1 MIPKTARDLL
11 VPLEDYPHA
20 LESQTLAEAVQL
32 LETWQI
38 DFDGRQS
45 MPRVLLVLGDNNQL
59 IGMARR
65 RDILRGIEPEFH
77 GELDATHP
85 EAHFKTEIDPNITD
99 LIPVL
104 DAERLSV
111 KLDRPLREVVRE
123 MEGQVDIDDSMMKI
137 VREMVGKDT
146 HIAAVIEDDHVV
158 GVVRSIDVMR
168 AVCELMEEGGPN
180 GPEED

>member
-20 LESQTLAEAVQL
+20 QESQTLAEAVEL

-38 DFDGRQS
+38 DFDGFKS

-59 IGMARR
+59 LGLARR

-77 GELDATHP
+77 GNLDMTHP

-104 DAERLSV
+104 DTKRLAAR
-111 KLDRPLREVVRE
+111 LDRPLREVVRE
-123 MEGQVDIDDSMMKI
+123 MEGQVDIDDSLMKI

-158 GVVRSIDVMR
+158 GVVRSLDVMR
-168 AVCELMEEGGPN
+168 AVCELTEDTEPDGQEES
-180 GPEED
+180 

>member
-20 LESQTLAEAVQL
+20 NESQTLAEAVEL

-38 DFDGRQS
+38 DFDGRKS
-45 MPRVLLVLGDNNQL
+45 MPRVLLVLGDNNEL
-59 IGMARR
+59 LGMARR

-77 GELDATHP
+77 GELDETHP
-85 EAHFKTEIDPNITD
+85 EAHFKSEIDPNLTD

-104 DAERLSV
+104 DAEKLAT

-123 MEGQVDIDDSMMKI
+123 MQGQVDIDDSMMKI

-146 HIAAVIEDDHVV
+146 HIAAVIEEDHVV
-158 GVVRSIDVMR
+158 GVVRSLDVMR
-168 AVCELMEEGGPN
+168 AVCNLMEAN
-180 GPEED
+180 GSDGEEIT